1 MNWRKLEPKVPQN
14 KVSWVCHKG
23 VKLHFK
29 KFFKA
34 RKMGKDLEQKKAS
47 KGCGCGCR
55 RCANHVGSGMHLP
68 CTSDKRKKRRTGKK
82 KTGGGRGCRGE
93 TRSTKNWESI
103 DCEPEMKTRRNEN
116 SRTHH
121 RCSDLWRP
129 CCLLHVIQTFGFR
142 RRLLVKW
149 NTAGK
154 CSKMV
159 STQIFVKFFLQL
171 NTKSPTVRQSASA
184 SKICIGTRIQK
195 IGTP

>member
-93 TRSTKNWESI
+93 TRSTKNWKSI

-121 RCSDLWRP
+121 RCSEGPAARDPNLW
-129 CCLLHVIQTFGFR
+129 VWR
-142 RRLLVKW
+142 RILVKW
-149 NTAGK
+149 NTG
-154 CSKMV
+154 
-159 STQIFVKFFLQL
+159 
-171 NTKSPTVRQSASA
+171 TVRRESV
-184 SKICIGTRIQK
+184 QK
-195 IGTP
+195 WCPPKFSSNFSSSWILKVRQYDNLQVPRKFALELGYKK